1 MRSFGRA
8 LVTAGARALASVE
21 GRIVHD
27 ADSHIMETAEMLA
40 DFATTRVKNH
50 LLGFDGAASVATNVN
65 DIARTLARH
74 RDPLL
79 GSRRPARGSTLV
91 TLKITWAS
99 WRTVRGAEPGDLH
112 TGHE

>member
-1 MRSFGRA
+1 M
-8 LVTAGARALASVE
+8 ASVE

-50 LLGFDGAASVATNVN
+50 LLGFDGAASVATSVN

-79 GSRRPARGSTLV
+79 RSRRPNPGSRDHARDPQDHVGLV
-91 TLKITWAS
+91 AN
-99 WRTVRGAEPGDLH
+99 RARAEPGDLH